1 MAVAI
6 VTDSGSDLTPAQLN
20 ETGVRQ
26 VPLSVSLGER
36 TYLSPDEL
44 TPDAFWE
51 ELRAPNSPFA
61 HTAAPSVGLF
71 KRAFEKALDD
81 GHEAVVC
88 VCLSEG
94 ISATIRHARMARE
107 MLPGR
112 PISIVDSRSASMGA
126 GALVLRAAAL
136 AASGLS
142 ADEIC
147 SQLSTLR
154 DKVDFY
160 VALDTLDY
168 LRKGGRISHAKA
180 AIGGLLSIKPIIIMR
195 AGLVIVAEQPRT
207 RSKAT
212 ERVIE
217 LLAARPVTALHLLY
231 SPPADIEA
239 LREAVLAR
247 LPEPAP
253 RVVTCQI
260 IGPVIGAHVGPGA
273 YGSILVHED

>member
-1 MAVAI
+1 
-6 VTDSGSDLTPAQLN
+6 
-20 ETGVRQ
+20 
-26 VPLSVSLGER
+26 
-36 TYLSPDEL
+36 
-44 TPDAFWE
+44 
-51 ELRAPNSPFA
+51 
-61 HTAAPSVGLF
+61 
-71 KRAFEKALDD
+71 
-81 GHEAVVC
+81 
-88 VCLSEG
+88 
-94 ISATIRHARMARE
+94 
-107 MLPGR
+107 
-112 PISIVDSRSASMGA
+112 MGA